1 MSDIKVAEQLVL
13 HDPDNG
19 VYGDDCYRAM
29 LATLLGV
36 DTEQVPHFLHD
47 NCDAKTFNTRVNEYL
62 AQFGLVYMSFN
73 VWDIPQWKKD
83 AGISIPIYHEIADDS
98 PRFSGTGHAVVG
110 KDGEV
115 FHDPHPT
122 KLGLPKVTDKRT
134 IGFLVQAIPDSRNK
148 TICDLRAQLAEKE
161 KQLAEAEEHAI
172 ELARLFNEEVC
183 GASHMG
189 EPVIIPNSSYEQGRL
204 AGRKEMQKEYSEM
217 EAVGYERKGIYVNS
231 RGGIS
236 VSDEPLALII
246 RPPKPTEGE
255 TK

>member
-1 MSDIKVAEQLVL
+1 MIDIKVSEQLVP

-19 VYGDDCYRAM
+19 IYGDCYRAT

-47 NCDAKTFNTRVNEYL
+47 NCDALTFNTRVNDYL
-62 AQFGLVYMSFN
+62 AQFRLVYMSFN
-73 VWDIPQWKKD
+73 AWDIPQWKKD

-148 TICDLRAQLAEKE
+148 TICDLRAQLAAEQARSKALE
-161 KQLAEAEEHAI
+161 GLLADMYVSFVGCVEGGSDD
-172 ELARLFNEEVC
+172 ELMSDVKKALQSTSTELR
-183 GASHMG
+183 SQSKG
-189 EPVIIPNSSYEQGRL
+189 EGD
-204 AGRKEMQKEYSEM
+204 G
-217 EAVGYERKGIYVNS
+217 
-231 RGGIS
+231 
-236 VSDEPLALII
+236 SD
-246 RPPKPTEGE
+246 K
-255 TK
+255 